1 MKKFLVS
8 LIVLFSANV
17 SGLDISDFKSGH
29 MCGINKDDMGW
40 VCFESEDIYVT
51 GQSSCQS
58 QSEVVKCTWYG
69 FSFEYS
75 NAKVGQEITC
85 HYTKSKPVYDVSL
98 SSSSDEPSSASSY
111 TFKLAESEGYFVNP
125 QYSVLVTSD
134 NNQELRLTTTAECF
148 SEGKSLFSYKFTSIY
163 PPSI

>member
-1 MKKFLVS
+1 MQKIVVS
-8 LIVLFSANV
+8 LSFLLSASV
-17 SGLDISDFKSGH
+17 SGLEISDFKSGH

-58 QSEVVKCTWYG
+58 QNEVMKCTWYG

-75 NAKVGQEITC
+75 NAKIGQEITC
-85 HYTKSKPVYDVSL
+85 RYTESQPVYEINL
-98 SSSSDEPSSASSY
+98 SSSSDEPRSTSSY
-111 TFKLAESEGYFVNP
+111 TFTLDKSKGYFVNP
-125 QYSVLVTSD
+125 QYSVLGTSG
-134 NNQELRLTTTAECF
+134 NKKELRLTTTAECF
-148 SEGKSLFSYKFTSIY
+148 SEGKSVFNYKFTSVY